1 MSCILV
7 RQKAKDITNLLQD
20 DNRLKEERRQRQ
32 GMRDRMANVG
42 DYLNESVRRINGE
55 TDENGRSWDDE
66 NELKKA
72 LAESKR
78 IAAEEEKNRR
88 QG

>member
-1 MSCILV
+1 M
-7 RQKAKDITNLLQD
+7 D

-32 GMRDRMANVG
+32 GMRDRMANIG
-42 DYLNESVRRINGE
+42 DYLKESVRRINGE
-55 TDENGRSWDDE
+55 EGDENTRWDDE

>member
-1 MSCILV
+1 M
-7 RQKAKDITNLLQD
+7 D

-42 DYLNESVRRINGE
+42 DYLQESVRRINGDVDDN
-55 TDENGRSWDDE
+55 TRWDDE